1 MGKLLV
7 RFQVTE
13 HLPPPARNVLSVVQ
27 AACKL
32 KRGPAQKLIHDGF
45 VSCRSRV
52 LTQPHFQLKVGDEVE
67 IDFAPQPVKTPAK
80 KGKAKSGN
88 KRFEVVHDDE
98 HLLVVNKPAGLLT
111 VPSPKRERNHLRGQ
125 IQKWLDQQRADGK
138 AICVHRLDRGV
149 SGLLVF
155 AKNDAIAQ
163 GLIWQFSIRPSL
175 LRQYAA
181 IVAGALAEKRG
192 TFESYLATDEQSLNR
207 FSVSNPNDG
216 ELAITHYRTKEEWR
230 GATLVQVQL
239 ETGRR
244 NQIRV
249 HFAEQGHP
257 IIGDPRYRPDLAEH
271 PNWPHRRLALHAETL
286 GFNHPATGEPLMF
299 KAPWPQEF
307 RDLRRK
313 LKST

>member
-1 MGKLLV
+1 MLI
-7 RFQVTE
+7 RFQVNE
-13 HLPPPARNVLSVVQ
+13 NLPPPARTILSVVQ

-45 VSCRSRV
+45 VSCGGRV
-52 LTQPHFQLKVGDEVE
+52 VTQPHFQLKVGDEVE
-67 IDFAPQPVKTPAK
+67 IDYAPQPAKTPAK
-80 KGKAKSGN
+80 KGKGKSSN

-125 IQKWLDQQRADGK
+125 IQKWLDQQHANGK

-163 GLIWQFSIRPSL
+163 GLIGQFSKRKPQ
-175 LRQYAA
+175 RQYAA
-181 IVAGALAEKRG
+181 IVAGDLTSPKG
-192 TFESYLATDEQSLNR
+192 TFETYLATDDQTLTR
-207 FSVSNPNDG
+207 YSVADPHGG
-216 ELAITHYRTKEEWR
+216 ELAITHYRTKENWR
-230 GATLVQVQL
+230 DATLVQVQL

-271 PNWPHRRLALHAETL
+271 PHWPHRRLALHAETL
-286 GFNHPATGEPLMF
+286 GFSHPATGEPLMF

-313 LKST
+313 LRPLRPS